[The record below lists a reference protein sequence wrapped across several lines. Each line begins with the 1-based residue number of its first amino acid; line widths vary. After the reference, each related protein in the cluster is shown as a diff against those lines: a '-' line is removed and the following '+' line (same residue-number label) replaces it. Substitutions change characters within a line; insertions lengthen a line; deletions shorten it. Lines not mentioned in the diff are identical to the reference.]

1 MPKSLKH
8 FCSSQGDV
16 VSVVAAFRIGGQ
28 PSQCPQAV
36 VERYADRARHV
47 IVASSRGPQP
57 AWRVGHEF
65 AATNTREHAQP
76 FKRTGHIRSFETVE
90 TMLPLNQHLSGH
102 PKPANEGHLKTGQR
116 E

>member
-1 MPKSLKH
+1 MRPPLTPIQACAGETTAQRPSCLEINAKSLKH

-47 IVASSRGPQP
+47 IVASSCGPQP
-57 AWRVGHEF
+57 AWRVGREF

-76 FKRTGHIRSFETVE
+76 FKRTGHIRSFET
-90 TMLPLNQHLSGH
+90 
-102 PKPANEGHLKTGQR
+102 
-116 E
+116 